1 MTGFQEWK
9 EPQEVCDA
17 PGQKQGPPILNKPD
31 VKKKK
36 NLHLRKHLSFP
47 SVRLFLQ

>member
-9 EPQEVCDA
+9 EPQEDCDA
-17 PGQKQGPPILNKPD
+17 PGQKQGPPILNDRPD

-36 NLHLRKHLSFP
+36 KKSPFEETP
-47 SVRLFLQ
+47 